1 MKDFSELSGCVF
13 SWLEK
18 QCQPQLL
25 QQHMY
30 KTLEEVRLAQE
41 EKGDAAAANALE
53 AAARLERDGR

>member
-1 MKDFSELSGCVF
+1 MKDFGELSGCVF

-30 KTLEEVRLAQE
+30 KTLEEIR
-41 EKGDAAAANALE
+41 AAHEAGEGTSASAME
-53 AAARLERDGR
+53 AAARLEREGR